1 MATLSQI
8 PISAAG
14 AAPDADDDFEGGRA
28 PLPLDQLEAHARQ
41 LAASHSATGS
51 GGPRRELLARLE
63 RNAARLEQIY
73 KKLAEQG
80 FSQPAETPSEEWLRD
95 NHYVVRA
102 QLLEIRR
109 NLPRRYYEEL
119 PTLVSGRWRRYPRVY
134 VFARDFVAHTAGRFD
149 QELLHRFADAYQD
162 VAPLTIGEL
171 WAIPIM
177 LRLALVETLSGLAVQ
192 TLRAR
197 QDRDAARTFATELLQ
212 IPETERRLRQLTD
225 KASSTFLVEIL
236 HNLRDQSVA
245 STAAWR
251 WLQTRLTARG
261 QSSDEVLRVEQQ
273 REAIDQLSI
282 ANIINTMRVLSA
294 LDWPTFVEA
303 VSRVERILRRDP
315 AGAYVDMDR
324 PTRDRYRKSVEQL
337 ARRSGTDE
345 LEVAERAIAAAETAL
360 RERPH
365 VDRSHHVGYYLI
377 SRGRFE
383 LERAV
388 DYTPTVGERISRL
401 VFKHPAIG
409 YLGTLALTTALFEA
423 SLLLYARNHGAS
435 PWMIVLVALVT
446 VLPVSEL
453 ALSFLNTILTTLI
466 PPRALPKLAL
476 RNGVPDDLRTIVAV
490 PTILSSPAR
499 VKELVDALEVRAL
512 ANLDENLRFALLGDL
527 PDAAEE
533 TTPADKEVV
542 DLAVDLISGLNAQ
555 YGANRFYLLNRR
567 RTWNPAEGRWMGWE
581 RKRGK
586 LHEFN
591 RVLRGATDTTFDGP
605 GRQSRSAAGPC
616 GTSSR
621 SIQTRIFR
629 STPDASSSAR
639 LRIP

>member
-8 PISAAG
+8 PPSAAG
-14 AAPDADDDFEGGRA
+14 AALDTDDDFEGGRA
-28 PLPLDQLEAHARQ
+28 PLPLDQLEAHARE
-41 LAASHSATGS
+41 LAAEHSATDS

-73 KKLAEQG
+73 RKLAEQG
-80 FSQPAETPSEEWLRD
+80 FSEPAETPSEEWLRD

-109 NLPRRYYEEL
+109 NLPRQYYEEL

-134 VFARDFVAHTAGRFD
+134 VFARDFVAHTAGRFN
-149 QELLHRFADAYQD
+149 QEMLRRFADAYQD
-162 VAPLTIGEL
+162 VTPLTIGEL

-177 LRLALVETLSGLAVQ
+177 LGWRWSRISAGLAVQ

-197 QDRDAARTFATELLQ
+197 QDREAARTFATDLLR
-212 IPETERRLRQLTD
+212 IPEKERRLRQLTD

-251 WLQTRLTARG
+251 WLQTRLSARG
-261 QSSDEVLRVEQQ
+261 QSSDEVLRIEQQ

-345 LEVAERAIAAAETAL
+345 LDVAERAIAAAETAR
-360 RERPH
+360 RERPNA
-365 VDRSHHVGYYLI
+365 DRAHHVGYYLI

-383 LERAV
+383 LERSV
-388 DYTPTVGERISRL
+388 DYTPTASERIARL

-409 YLGTLALTTALFEA
+409 YLGTLALTTAVFET

-435 PWMIVLVALVT
+435 PWMIAFVALVT

-466 PPRALPKLAL
+466 PAARASEAGAAQW
-476 RNGVPDDLRTIVAV
+476 RAGRTANGRRSSDHPVVA
-490 PTILSSPAR
+490 
-499 VKELVDALEVRAL
+499 RA
-512 ANLDENLRFALLGDL
+512 A
-527 PDAAEE
+527 
-533 TTPADKEVV
+533 
-542 DLAVDLISGLNAQ
+542 
-555 YGANRFYLLNRR
+555 
-567 RTWNPAEGRWMGWE
+567 
-581 RKRGK
+581 
-586 LHEFN
+586 
-591 RVLRGATDTTFDGP
+591 
-605 GRQSRSAAGPC
+605 
-616 GTSSR
+616 
-621 SIQTRIFR
+621 
-629 STPDASSSAR
+629 
-639 LRIP
+639 